1 MSERS
6 SSRLASNLEQLVSRM
21 ENIHFQKGSEMD
33 QVSGVLGNMDKLVD
47 IIARIELQ
55 RQAEQQIYEKLD
67 RLSQI
72 MERVNTETTA
82 TRNEDVPVEE
92 TLRKIIKGVK
102 VTGKVMDIIA
112 GSLGVMFDTIST
124 TVKQSDRQKLARSSN
139 KEVDLASVLA
149 PIGALLQGFMGASS
163 EQSDSNQSKSSQNK
177 ITKSEDIAE

>member
-21 ENIHFQKGSEMD
+21 ENIHFQRGSEMD

-55 RQAEQQIYEKLD
+55 RQSEQQLNEKLD

-72 MERVNTETTA
+72 MERVSDETVP
-82 TRNEDVPVEE
+82 TRNDDIPVEQ

-124 TVKQSDRQKLARSSN
+124 TVKQPERQNTRSSN
-139 KEVDLASVLA
+139 KEIDLASVLA
-149 PIGALLQGFMGASS
+149 PIGALLQGFMGVAS
-163 EQSDSNQSKSSQNK
+163 EPTDSNQSKSSQNK
-177 ITKSEDIAE
+177 TNKSEDKAE